1 VGATARTLIFVSDI
15 SEKLA
20 TICGSEAAPP
30 MRILAPAA
38 RNAERDIID
47 MAKLPMDAPNPKPV
61 NFHYMMYIG

>member
-1 VGATARTLIFVSDI
+1 
-15 SEKLA
+15 
-20 TICGSEAAPP
+20 